1 MRVNQRVRK
10 YWYRLQT
17 VGTSILILELCKCNL
32 YKEERTRVLLENIAC
47 DFIMAK
53 ARLIELNKMLS
64 IVETAGDPV

>member
-17 VGTSILILELCKCNL
+17 VGTSILILELCECNL
-32 YKEERTRVLLENIAC
+32 YKEERTTVLSENIAC

-64 IVETAGDPV
+64 IVETAFHPV